1 MSRRNAYSN
10 QIIALA
16 LFHRYGWLIVMLTFM
31 QFFPSLYIAS
41 AFFLA
46 FAVWSFTGYK
56 RKWKHI
62 YCSYQNAYHKPMNP
76 SMICWDSVK
85 KTDVY
90 GVSLLFFFL
99 GIVALLLATGCIA
112 Q

>member
-1 MSRRNAYSN
+1 MSRRNVYSN

-31 QFFPSLYIAS
+31 QFFPSLYIVS

-46 FAVWSFTGYK
+46 FDVWSFTGYK

-85 KTDVY
+85 KSDVY

>member
-1 MSRRNAYSN
+1 MSRKNACSN

-16 LFHRYGWLIVMLTFM
+16 LFHRYGWLIAMLAFM
-31 QFFPSLYIAS
+31 KLFPSLYVVS

-46 FAVWSFTGYK
+46 FAVWSFIGYK

-62 YCSYQNAYHKPMNP
+62 YCSYQNTCHKSMNP
-76 SMICWDSVK
+76 NMICWDSVK

-90 GVSLLFFFL
+90 GVSLLFSLL
-99 GIVALLLATGCIA
+99 GIVALLLS
-112 Q
+112 

>member
-1 MSRRNAYSN
+1 
-10 QIIALA
+10 
-16 LFHRYGWLIVMLTFM
+16 
-31 QFFPSLYIAS
+31 
-41 AFFLA
+41 
-46 FAVWSFTGYK
+46 
-56 RKWKHI
+56 
-62 YCSYQNAYHKPMNP
+62 MNP